1 MNLFAIAASYPH
13 PSSLTFYLRGW
24 RSFRATS
31 ESVSLYWIEFPTGAC
46 STISP
51 LPPPFKGGNQ
61 KSPFCKGRFRGIFN
75 LLKATLTLPWA
86 FLDARNHLA

>member
-51 LPPPFKGGNQ
+51 LPPPFQRWESKVSLFVKGDLEG
-61 KSPFCKGRFRGIFN
+61 
-75 LLKATLTLPWA
+75 
-86 FLDARNHLA
+86 FLICSKRL